1 MRAFTGIEIVL
12 LVIRLTVHYVVTCRA
27 SVERSSVA
35 IILVP
40 SHRRILFLITAHVSS
55 LFPILLLVA
64 TIIACS
70 SEIIFEWKKFG
81 AKRKEKKIS

>member
-35 IILVP
+35 IILVRGRPFP
-40 SHRRILFLITAHVSS
+40 SLHPVPTARVILIPDLTSRRDNYRMFRV
-55 LFPILLLVA
+55 
-64 TIIACS
+64 
-70 SEIIFEWKKFG
+70 K
-81 AKRKEKKIS
+81 